1 MPILPAPRARTRRPS
16 GHFALVALAAI
27 ASGCALQDLT
37 DVPAWDLRF
46 NIPSQ
51 STSISV
57 GTMLPSGVSIKSDST
72 AFLVSVNGTSF
83 NRVLSTVCA
92 ACVPL
97 NGLSV
102 PKPAFNFTANSTT
115 ALPSDVTSATLA
127 GGTIAV
133 AVQNGLTFDPIAIAG
148 AATQGHLLIVV
159 TDAANRQLA
168 RDSVNGATTTLA
180 AGATLNRTLTL
191 APGALTGPLT
201 VTATLNS
208 PAGGNVTMDVSR
220 SVTVTGTPQN
230 IAVSGA
236 SVSVTNKTISS
247 SNLSF
252 DLSGLDASISDRM
265 AGAIVQL
272 TITNPF
278 AVTGTMTVR
287 LTAPGV
293 SITKTVALA
302 TGTSSPTITL
312 TANEARSIAGKNV
325 SVSITGPVS
334 ASAPISVAPRDKVTV
349 NTRIEATINVGGN

>member
-1 MPILPAPRARTRRPS
+1 MRPVPLTKTRRPLRS
-16 GHFALVALAAI
+16 LVLLALAVVI
-27 ASGCALQDLT
+27 SGCAIKDLT
-37 DVPAWDLRF
+37 SVPEWDLRF
-46 NIPSQ
+46 NIPTQ
-51 STSISV
+51 STTISV

-72 AFLVSVNGTSF
+72 AFLVSVSGTSF

-92 ACVPL
+92 TCVPL
-97 NGLSV
+97 NGLVV
-102 PKPAFNFTANSTT
+102 PKPAFSFTANNTT
-115 ALPSDVTSATLA
+115 ALPSDVASATLA
-127 GGTIAV
+127 SGTIAV
-133 AVQNGLTFDPIAIAG
+133 TVQNGMTFDPISITG

-180 AGATLNRTLTL
+180 AGSTLNRTLTL
-191 APGALTGPLT
+191 AAGPITGPLT

-236 SVSVTNKTISS
+236 AVTVSNKNINT
-247 SNLSF
+247 SNMSF
-252 DLSGLDASISDRM
+252 DLSGLDASIADRM

-272 TITNPF
+272 AITNPF
-278 AVTGTMTVR
+278 AVTGNLTVR
-287 LTAPGV
+287 LVASGV
-293 SITKTVALA
+293 NITKTVALA
-302 TGTSSPTITL
+302 TGSSSPTISL
-312 TANEARSIAGKNV
+312 TAAEARSIAGKNV

-334 ASAPISVAPRDKVTV
+334 ASAPITVAPRDKVTV